1 MYYCEVNLCDSISSF
16 YFDKFDR
23 VRFLNIKVPNY
34 VKEICQV
41 EEQFNSD
48 NLIHYKRL
56 FPFSKNNNLTD
67 GIAIGQINSII
78 QTFHN
83 SLPDTDREYFFYLG
97 YIQKIVDN
105 IENDTNVNTNTN
117 TNANNFDIGIQ
128 NYLEKKNMELVN
140 ISISNIFLNEFN
152 DTSSGKNP
160 IQCIG
165 NINLYKISNSF

>member
-1 MYYCEVNLCDSISSF
+1 MYYCEVNICDSISSF

-34 VKEICQV
+34 VKEICLV

-83 SLPDTDREYFFYLG
+83 SLPDTDREYSFYLG

-105 IENDTNVNTNTN
+105 IENDTN
-117 TNANNFDIGIQ
+117 ANNFDIGIQ
-128 NYLEKKNMELVN
+128 NYLENKNMELVN
-140 ISISNIFLNEFN
+140 ISVSNIFLNEFN
-152 DTSSGKNP
+152 DISSGKKA